1 MRIGIIGPGKVGG
14 TLGRHFAEMGHGVMF
29 GSRHPAAL
37 DGLVATTGQKSC
49 ADSIGKAAE
58 YGEVVVLALPFD
70 VLHEVAVALAHLLAG
85 KLVIDTSNRYQ
96 RPAEDGNGQAR
107 SDRAT
112 SNVQELA
119 QKLPD
124 SHIVKAFNTMPV
136 SVLADQA
143 GRPEPHTIAVYFS
156 GNDARTNAIARSLIV
171 DTGFAPVAVGDLDD
185 ARLQEPDG
193 PLYGKILS
201 RAEAERMLA
210 IALRMAPK
218 QQRPGD
224 RRERNT
230 AIH

>member
-14 TLGRHFAEMGHGVMF
+14 TLGRHFAEMGHRVMF

-37 DGLVATTGQKSC
+37 DSLVATTGQKSC
-49 ADSIGKAAE
+49 AGSIGKAAE
-58 YGEVVVLALPFD
+58 FGEVVVLALPFD
-70 VLHEVAVALAHLLAG
+70 ALDEVADALAHSLLG

-96 RPAEDGNGQAR
+96 RPADGEYMQAPLGR
-107 SDRAT
+107 PAS
-112 SNVQELA
+112 SVQELA
-119 QKLPD
+119 QKLPG

-143 GRPEPHTIAVYFS
+143 GRPEPRTIAVYFS

-210 IALRMAPK
+210 IALRTAPK
-218 QQRPGD
+218 QQKPDD
-224 RRERNT
+224 RRERNA